1 MREAILTKGIFKFMK
16 SGTKSVLRI
25 LISIVYIIWGIMAPV
40 TAFQAIIALDINA
53 IISAAIGVLMLLAG
67 IFGLVGI
74 KAVKCRIFAVII
86 FIFAAISVVM
96 SLTGGNLDWR
106 SIITAVLSWLFIICL

>member
-53 IISAAIGVLMLLAG
+53 IISAAMIPR
-67 IFGLVGI
+67 
-74 KAVKCRIFAVII
+74 KKQE
-86 FIFAAISVVM
+86 FITLPQSPFFF
-96 SLTGGNLDWR
+96 L
-106 SIITAVLSWLFIICL
+106 